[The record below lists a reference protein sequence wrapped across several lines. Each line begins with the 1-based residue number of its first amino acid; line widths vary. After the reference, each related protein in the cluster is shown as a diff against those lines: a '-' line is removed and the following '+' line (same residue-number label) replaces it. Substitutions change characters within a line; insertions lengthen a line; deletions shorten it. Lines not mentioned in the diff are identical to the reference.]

1 MSRSYNGQCHRHK
14 NCNVGRD
21 VLNDRYLN
29 LIPPLDSRD
38 HVPLLCIV
46 VPCYNEEEVLPQS
59 SSVLAS
65 TVEDLVSKRKVSPD
79 SRIIFVDDGSKDSTW
94 SIIVSLHESNRIFTG
109 IKLAHNEGHQRAL
122 YAGLMDVL
130 DRGCDISVSIDA
142 DLQDDVDVIEEM
154 VDKYAAGAE
163 IVYGVRNN
171 RDTDTGFKRNTA
183 QAYYRLMNRLG
194 TEVVYN
200 SADFRLM
207 SSRALKALAQY
218 REANLFLRG
227 MVPSLGFKTGVA
239 YYSRKER
246 MAGESKY
253 PLSKMLALAAEGIM
267 SFSIEPMHV
276 MTVVG
281 VVTLFVALVML
292 IYIIVSCATGN
303 AVAGWGSL
311 MVSIWLVGGL
321 VITSLGV
328 TGEYVGKAY
337 LETKQRP
344 RYIVDVELD

>member
-1 MSRSYNGQCHRHK
+1 M
-14 NCNVGRD
+14 RD
-21 VLNDRYLN
+21 N
-29 LIPPLDSRD
+29 I
-38 HVPLLCIV
+38 PLLCIV

-59 SSVLAS
+59 SNILAS
-65 TVEDLVSKRKVSPD
+65 TVQDLVSKGKVSSD
-79 SRIIFVDDGSKDSTW
+79 SRIIFVDDGSRDSTW
-94 SIIVSLHESNRIFTG
+94 SIISSLHESNRVFTG

-122 YAGLMDVL
+122 YAGLMDAL

-142 DLQDDVDVIEEM
+142 DLQDDVSVIEEM
-154 VDKYAAGAE
+154 VDKYVAGAE

-183 QAYYRLMNRLG
+183 QAYYRLMNKLG
-194 TEVVYN
+194 AEVVYN

-207 SSRALKALAQY
+207 SSRTLKALAQY

-227 MVPSLGFKTGVA
+227 MVPSLGFKSDEV
-239 YYSRKER
+239 YYARKER

-253 PLSKMLALAAEGIM
+253 PLSKMLALAAEGIT

-276 MTVVG
+276 MTTVG
-281 VVTLFVALVML
+281 VVALFVALIML
-292 IYIIVSCATGN
+292 IYTIVSCATGN

>member
-1 MSRSYNGQCHRHK
+1 
-14 NCNVGRD
+14 
-21 VLNDRYLN
+21 
-29 LIPPLDSRD
+29 
-38 HVPLLCIV
+38 
-46 VPCYNEEEVLPQS
+46 
-59 SSVLAS
+59 
-65 TVEDLVSKRKVSPD
+65 
-79 SRIIFVDDGSKDSTW
+79 
-94 SIIVSLHESNRIFTG
+94 
-109 IKLAHNEGHQRAL
+109 
-122 YAGLMDVL
+122 MDAL
-130 DRGCDISVSIDA
+130 DRSCDISVSIDA

-154 VDKYAAGAE
+154 VDKYVAGAE

-183 QAYYRLMNRLG
+183 QTYYRLMNKLG

-207 SSRALKALAQY
+207 SACALKALAQY

-227 MVPSLGFKTGVA
+227 MVPSLGFKTDEV

-253 PLSKMLALAAEGIM
+253 PLSKMLALAAEGIT

-281 VVTLFVALVML
+281 VVTLFVALIML
-292 IYIIVSCATGN
+292 IYTIVSCATGN
-303 AVAGWGSL
+303 AVAGWGSIV
-311 MVSIWLVGGL
+311 VSIWLVGGL
-321 VITSLGV
+321 IITSLGM

-337 LETKQRP
+337 LETKRRP

>member
-1 MSRSYNGQCHRHK
+1 MLS
-14 NCNVGRD
+14 
-21 VLNDRYLN
+21 
-29 LIPPLDSRD
+29 PPDSRD
-38 HVPLLCIV
+38 KVPLLCIV

-59 SSVLAS
+59 GSILAS
-65 TVEDLVSKRKVSPD
+65 AVDNLIGKGKVSPD

-94 SIIVSLHESNRIFTG
+94 DIIASLHEGNHIFTG

-122 YAGLMDVL
+122 YAGLMDAL

-183 QAYYRLMNRLG
+183 QAYYRLMNKLG
-194 TEVVYN
+194 AEVVYN

-227 MVPSLGFKTGVA
+227 MVPSLGFKTDEV

-253 PLSKMLALAAEGIM
+253 PLSKMLALAAEGIT

-281 VVTLFVALVML
+281 IIALFVALIML
-292 IYIIVSCATGN
+292 IYTIVSCATGN
-303 AVAGWGSL
+303 AVAGWGSI

-321 VITSLGV
+321 IITSLGV

-337 LETKQRP
+337 LETKRRP

>member
-1 MSRSYNGQCHRHK
+1 
-14 NCNVGRD
+14 
-21 VLNDRYLN
+21 
-29 LIPPLDSRD
+29 
-38 HVPLLCIV
+38 
-46 VPCYNEEEVLPQS
+46 
-59 SSVLAS
+59 
-65 TVEDLVSKRKVSPD
+65 VSKGKVSPD
-79 SRIIFVDDGSKDSTW
+79 SCIIFVDDGSRDSTW
-94 SIIVSLHESNRIFTG
+94 SIISSLHESNRVFTG

-122 YAGLMDVL
+122 YAGLMDAL

-142 DLQDDVDVIEEM
+142 DLQDDVSVIEEM
-154 VDKYAAGAE
+154 VDKYVAGAE

-183 QAYYRLMNRLG
+183 QAYYRLMNKLG
-194 TEVVYN
+194 AEVVYN

-207 SSRALKALAQY
+207 SSRTLKALAQY

-227 MVPSLGFKTGVA
+227 MVPSLGFKSDEV
-239 YYSRKER
+239 YYGRKER

-253 PLSKMLALAAEGIM
+253 PLSKMLALAAEGIT

-276 MTVVG
+276 MTAVG
-281 VVTLFVALVML
+281 VVTLFVALIML
-292 IYIIVSCATGN
+292 IYTIVSCATGN

>member
-1 MSRSYNGQCHRHK
+1 
-14 NCNVGRD
+14 
-21 VLNDRYLN
+21 
-29 LIPPLDSRD
+29 
-38 HVPLLCIV
+38 
-46 VPCYNEEEVLPQS
+46 
-59 SSVLAS
+59 
-65 TVEDLVSKRKVSPD
+65 VSKGKVSPD
-79 SRIIFVDDGSKDSTW
+79 SCIIFVDDGSRDSTW
-94 SIIVSLHESNRIFTG
+94 SIISSLHESNRVFTG

-122 YAGLMDVL
+122 FAGLMDAL

-142 DLQDDVDVIEEM
+142 DLQDDVSVIEEM
-154 VDKYAAGAE
+154 VDKYVAGAE

-183 QAYYRLMNRLG
+183 QAYYRLMNKLG
-194 TEVVYN
+194 AEVVYN

-207 SSRALKALAQY
+207 SSRTLKALAQY

-227 MVPSLGFKTGVA
+227 MVPSLGFKSDEV
-239 YYSRKER
+239 YYGRKER

-253 PLSKMLALAAEGIM
+253 PLSKMLALAAEGIT

-276 MTVVG
+276 MTAVG
-281 VVTLFVALVML
+281 VVTLFVALIML
-292 IYIIVSCATGN
+292 IYTIVSCATGN

>member
-1 MSRSYNGQCHRHK
+1 MASVIAKHDH
-14 NCNVGRD
+14 NVGRNA
-21 VLNDRYLN
+21 LNDRHLN
-29 LIPPLDSRD
+29 IVPPSARD
-38 HVPLLCIV
+38 NIPLLCIV

-59 SSVLAS
+59 SNILAS
-65 TVEDLVSKRKVSPD
+65 TVQDLVSKGKVSPD
-79 SRIIFVDDGSKDSTW
+79 SRIIFVDDGSRDSTW
-94 SIIVSLHESNRIFTG
+94 SIISSLHENNHVFTG

-122 YAGLMDVL
+122 YAGLMDAL

-142 DLQDDVDVIEEM
+142 DLQDDVSVIEEM
-154 VDKYAAGAE
+154 VDKYVAGAE
-163 IVYGVRNN
+163 IVYGVRNT
-171 RDTDTGFKRNTA
+171 RDTDTGFKRNPA
-183 QAYYRLMNRLG
+183 QAYYRLMNKLG

-207 SSRALKALAQY
+207 SSRTLKALAQY

-227 MVPSLGFKTGVA
+227 MVPSLGFKSDEV
-239 YYSRKER
+239 YYARKER

-253 PLSKMLALAAEGIM
+253 PLSKMLALAAEGVT

-276 MTVVG
+276 MTAVG
-281 VVTLFVALVML
+281 VVALFVALIML
-292 IYIIVSCATGN
+292 IYTIVSCATGN

>member
-1 MSRSYNGQCHRHK
+1 MSKGK
-14 NCNVGRD
+14 
-21 VLNDRYLN
+21 
-29 LIPPLDSRD
+29 I
-38 HVPLLCIV
+38 
-46 VPCYNEEEVLPQS
+46 
-59 SSVLAS
+59 
-65 TVEDLVSKRKVSPD
+65 SPE

-94 SIIVSLHESNRIFTG
+94 DIICSLHENKNVFTG

-122 YAGLMDVL
+122 YAGLMDAL
-130 DRGCDISVSIDA
+130 DRSCDISVSIDA

-154 VDKYAAGAE
+154 IDKYVAGAE

-183 QAYYRLMNRLG
+183 QTYYRLMNKLG

-227 MVPSLGFKTGVA
+227 MVPSLGFKTDKV

-253 PLSKMLALAAEGIM
+253 PLSKMLALAAEGIT

-276 MTVVG
+276 MTAVG
-281 VVTLFVALVML
+281 IIALFVALIML
-292 IYIIVSCATGN
+292 IYTIVSCATGN

-344 RYIVDVELD
+344 RYIVDIELD

>member
-1 MSRSYNGQCHRHK
+1 MPGLIMASVIVRHDH
-14 NCNVGRD
+14 NVGRNA
-21 VLNDRYLN
+21 LNDRHLN
-29 LIPPLDSRD
+29 ITPPSARD
-38 HVPLLCIV
+38 NVPQLCIV

-59 SSVLAS
+59 SSILAR
-65 TVEDLVSKRKVSPD
+65 TVEDLVSKGKVSPD

-94 SIIVSLHESNRIFTG
+94 DIIDSLHESNHVFTG
-109 IKLAHNEGHQRAL
+109 IKLVHNEGHQRAL
-122 YAGLMDVL
+122 YAGLMDAL
-130 DRGCDISVSIDA
+130 DRDCDISVSIDA

-154 VDKYAAGAE
+154 VDKYVAGAE

-183 QAYYRLMNRLG
+183 QAYYRLMNKLG

-227 MVPSLGFKTGVA
+227 MVPSLGFKTDKVF
-239 YYSRKER
+239 YSRKER

-253 PLSKMLALAAEGIM
+253 PLSKMLALAAEGIT

-281 VVTLFVALVML
+281 IISLFVALIML
-292 IYIIVSCATGN
+292 IYTIVSCATGN

-337 LETKQRP
+337 LETKRRP
-344 RYIVDVELD
+344 RYIVDIELD

>member
-1 MSRSYNGQCHRHK
+1 MNERH
-14 NCNVGRD
+14 
-21 VLNDRYLN
+21 LNI
-29 LIPPLDSRD
+29 IPPSTRD
-38 HVPLLCIV
+38 NVPLLCIV

-59 SSVLAS
+59 SSILAS
-65 TVEDLVSKRKVSPD
+65 TVEDLVSKGRVSPE

-94 SIIVSLHESNRIFTG
+94 DIICSLHKNKNVFTG

-122 YAGLMDVL
+122 YAGLMDAF
-130 DRGCDISVSIDA
+130 DRSCDISVSIDA

-154 VDKYAAGAE
+154 IDKYVAGAE

-183 QAYYRLMNRLG
+183 QTYYLLMNKLG

-227 MVPSLGFKTGVA
+227 MVPSLGFRTDKV

-253 PLSKMLALAAEGIM
+253 PLSKMLALAAEGIT

-276 MTVVG
+276 MTAVG
-281 VVTLFVALVML
+281 VVALFVALIML
-292 IYIIVSCATGN
+292 VYTIVSCATGN
-303 AVAGWGSL
+303 AVAGWGSI

-337 LETKQRP
+337 LETKRRP
-344 RYIVDVELD
+344 RYIVDIELD

>member
-1 MSRSYNGQCHRHK
+1 MYSN
-14 NCNVGRD
+14 
-21 VLNDRYLN
+21 RYLN
-29 LIPPLDSRD
+29 VIPTISHSASPELY
-38 HVPLLCIV
+38 IV

-59 SSVLAS
+59 SVILSSVLRGLIAK
-65 TVEDLVSKRKVSPD
+65 SKISRA
-79 SRIIFVDDGSKDSTW
+79 SRIVFVDDGSKDNTW
-94 SIIVSLHESNRIFTG
+94 DIIEQMHKADSIYTG

-122 YAGLMDVL
+122 YAGLMLAL
-130 DRGCDISVSIDA
+130 DRGCEISISIDA
-142 DLQDDVDVIEEM
+142 DLQDDVAVIEEM
-154 VDKYAAGAE
+154 VDKYIGGAE
-163 IVYGVRNN
+163 IVYGVRDN

-183 QAYYRLMNRLG
+183 LTYYKLMSKLG

-207 SSRALKALAQY
+207 SRRALEALSQY

-227 MVPSLGFKTGVA
+227 IVPALGFRTDKVF
-239 YYSRKER
+239 YSRKER

-253 PLSKMLALAAEGIM
+253 PLSKMIALAAEGIT

-276 MTVVG
+276 MTAVG
-281 VVTLFVALVML
+281 LIAILVALAML
-292 IYIIVSCATGN
+292 IYTIVSWATGN

-337 LETKQRP
+337 LEAKGRP
-344 RYIVDVELD
+344 RYVVDVELD

>member
-1 MSRSYNGQCHRHK
+1 MNERHL
-14 NCNVGRD
+14 NIVPPPSARD
-21 VLNDRYLN
+21 N
-29 LIPPLDSRD
+29 
-38 HVPLLCIV
+38 VPLLCIV

-59 SSVLAS
+59 SSILAG
-65 TVEDLVSKRKVSPD
+65 TVEDLVSKGKVSPE
-79 SRIIFVDDGSKDSTW
+79 SRIIFVDDGSNDSTW
-94 SIIVSLHESNRIFTG
+94 DIICSLHDNKRVFTG

-122 YAGLMDVL
+122 YAGLMDAL

-142 DLQDDVDVIEEM
+142 DLQDDVGVIEEM
-154 VDKYAAGAE
+154 VDKYVAGAE

-183 QAYYRLMNRLG
+183 QAYYRLMNKLG

-207 SSRALKALAQY
+207 GSRALKALAQY

-227 MVPSLGFKTGVA
+227 IVPSLGFRTDEVF
-239 YYSRKER
+239 YSRKER

-253 PLSKMLALAAEGIM
+253 PLSKMLALATEGIT

-276 MTVVG
+276 MTAVG
-281 VVTLFVALVML
+281 IIALFVALIML
-292 IYIIVSCATGN
+292 VYTIVSCATGS

-311 MVSIWLVGGL
+311 MVSVWLVGGL

-337 LETKQRP
+337 LETKRRP
-344 RYIVDVELD
+344 RYVVDVELD